1 MRGCNAA
8 GLRRPLAFFPLACTI
23 LALLFAA
30 TVPAAQAP
38 SGSSTGSPVDRGR
51 RLFTGQI
58 RMQNGGPPCG
68 ACHAI
73 ATVAFPNGGVL
84 GPDLSGV
91 YQMLGPEGTDAALQT
106 LFFPT
111 MLPIYQARPL
121 TPPEQQALKAF
132 LEQAN
137 GTSGAQQDT
146 LVLAASAFVGF
157 LILVGAAWL
166 AWRRRLRGVRA
177 PLVRHAAAGGARP

>member
-1 MRGCNAA
+1 MRGFRGA
-8 GLRRPLAFFPLACTI
+8 GPRRLGVFVLGPAFF
-23 LALLFAA
+23 ALLPALSALAA
-30 TVPAAQAP
+30 IQAASPAPASQ
-38 SGSSTGSPVDRGR
+38 VDRGR
-51 RLFTGQI
+51 QLFSGQI
-58 RMQNGGPPCG
+58 QMQNGGPPCG

-73 ATVAFPNGGVL
+73 ATVPFPNGGVV

-121 TPPEQQALKAF
+121 TAPEQQALKAF
-132 LEQAN
+132 FAQAN
-137 GTSGAQQDT
+137 GTSGAGRET
-146 LVLAASAFVGF
+146 LVLAALAVAGF
-157 LILVGAAWL
+157 LILVGVSWL